1 MLKDRFNVPPASK
14 QKTGV
19 KIRQLKIML
28 IIISN
33 KSVICFTSHSA
44 AFVNQHDCHLSFC
57 SICKSARLSLADM
70 DKLPVQNWV
79 CGGQRS

>member
-44 AFVNQHDCHLSFC
+44 AFVNQHDCH
-57 SICKSARLSLADM
+57 
-70 DKLPVQNWV
+70 
-79 CGGQRS
+79 